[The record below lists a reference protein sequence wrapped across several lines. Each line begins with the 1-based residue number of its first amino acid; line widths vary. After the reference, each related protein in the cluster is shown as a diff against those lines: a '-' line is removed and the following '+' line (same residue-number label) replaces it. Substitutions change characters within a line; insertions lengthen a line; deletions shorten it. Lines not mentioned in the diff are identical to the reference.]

1 MTRQWHKTSK
11 RMLFAYF
18 MLGGGIFLFTPPSVT
33 SKLQLAYARVFRGPL
48 HRGRVVT
55 LAGRASPIGN
65 TLDARDYT
73 KLMTMQ
79 KRLRNHN
86 ANLRAQLEEAHRQ
99 IETLSGLQ
107 TARERDRMS
116 FRLAGII
123 NDPGQGQSDL
133 LINRG
138 QEDGVAV
145 GQFVLGDLSVI
156 GTVSY
161 VSARTARV
169 KLITDP
175 TSRIAVRIGETD
187 DGGVMAGRGLGLAV
201 IPQVDAKHQPKTG
214 DPVYARKTPGF
225 PGVPFVTA
233 EVVESKRDPE
243 APQTWEVIVR
253 PVSDI
258 ANLRDVAVVMPGQ

>member
-33 SKLQLAYARVFRGPL
+33 GKLQLAYARMFRKPL
-48 HRGRVVT
+48 ETGRLVT
-55 LAGRASPIGN
+55 LAGRPPTEAV
-65 TLDARDYT
+65 DYT

-79 KRLRNHN
+79 QRLRNHV
-86 ANLRAQLEEAHRQ
+86 ANLQAQLEEAHRQ

-107 TARERDRMS
+107 TVRERDRMS

-123 NDPGQGQSDL
+123 NDPGQAQTDL

-138 QEDGVAV
+138 AEDGVAV

-156 GTVSY
+156 GTISY

-175 TSRIAVRIGETD
+175 KCTIAVRIGETD
-187 DGGVMAGRGLGLAV
+187 DGGVMVGRGLGLAV
-201 IPQVDAKHQPKTG
+201 VPQVFAKDPPKTG

-233 EVVESKRDPE
+233 EVVESKRDLE

-258 ANLRDVAVVMPGQ
+258 TNLRDVAVVMPGQ